1 MATLRLEIVTAERT
15 VFADDVS
22 EVVAWGI
29 EGQLGILPHH
39 APLMTMLQP
48 GDLLIKKDD
57 EEHYLAISGGFLEV
71 RPDKV
76 IILADACE
84 RAEEIDVE
92 RAEAARRRAEEIL
105 KTRPPEIDTAAAE
118 AALRRSLARI
128 KVAERRR
135 RRKGAM

>member
-22 EVVAWGI
+22 EVVAWGV

-76 IILADACE
+76 IILADTCE

-105 KTRPPEIDTAAAE
+105 KTRPPEMDTAAAE